1 MKKRIHILGASGSG
15 TTTLG
20 KALSLILPHVHL
32 DSDDFFWAQKYTE
45 RRPPE
50 ERLRLLKQEMQPCP
64 QWMLSGSVCRW
75 GDALKSEFDLVI
87 FLRIPHELRMERL
100 RARER
105 QRYGDDILPD
115 GSRYEDYC
123 KFMDWAARYDEA
135 GPEIRSRTL
144 HEQWI
149 SELTCPVLRLEED
162 LTVEQR
168 VKHSMD
174 CIMT

>member
-1 MKKRIHILGASGSG
+1 MKNRIHILGASGSG

-20 KALSLILPHVHL
+20 KALSHALPHVHL
-32 DSDDFFWAQKYTE
+32 DSDDFFWAQKFTE
-45 RRPPE
+45 SRPPE
-50 ERLRLLKQEMQPCP
+50 ERLRLLKQDMQPCP
-64 QWMLSGSVCRW
+64 QWILSGSLCSW

-87 FLRIPHELRMERL
+87 FLSVPHELRMERL

-105 QRYGDDILPD
+105 ERYGDDILP
-115 GSRYEDYC
+115 GGCRYDDYR

-135 GPEIRSRTL
+135 GPEIRSRAL
-144 HEQWI
+144 HEQWMLD
-149 SELTCPVLRLEED
+149 LTCPVLRLEGE

-168 VKHSMD
+168 VERSMN